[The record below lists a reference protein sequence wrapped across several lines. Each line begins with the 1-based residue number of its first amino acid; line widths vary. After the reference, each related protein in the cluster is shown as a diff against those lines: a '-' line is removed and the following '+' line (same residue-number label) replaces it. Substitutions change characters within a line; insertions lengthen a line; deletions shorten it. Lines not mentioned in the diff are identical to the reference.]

1 MFGYVVLDGLLH
13 DAQGWN
19 QENLLVAFGTF
30 YESFFGGVA
39 VWFLNYFF
47 VDCFKLVFV
56 VCGLRHFFW
65 PLTSLD
71 GLICGFEWL

>member
-1 MFGYVVLDGLLH
+1 
-13 DAQGWN
+13 
-19 QENLLVAFGTF
+19 
-30 YESFFGGVA
+30 
-39 VWFLNYFF
+39 LNYFF